1 MEQQEKNNTKN
12 ILSRLKR
19 AATRN
24 IWLKLISLFLAFV
37 LWFGITGGPKSE
49 TTVTVRLDLTSAIPD
64 GWAIADN
71 YIREVEITLSGRSS
85 LIQRLA
91 NSEEARAEISI
102 SPNPDV
108 VQEVTD
114 TQRIPLTPDDVFV
127 RNVDVVR
134 VHPTEILLRLDRR
147 VRVSKQIMVNLI
159 NTLPEGFVLQGDSPI
174 VRPPMVTVTGAK
186 VLVDRISF
194 VGATLDLAQ
203 LNVTGSEVVST
214 SVLLERDQLLQYS
227 VRDVE
232 VLLDIVEVSET
243 RRLNIT
249 DFTFSG
255 VDEATE
261 SVRVFGPQRFT
272 VDVTGPRSWIDQLD
286 ADSVTLDVDLSE
298 VERGSR
304 VQVPVDLS
312 MFRFSNPYSRSELV
326 EIKFVSESKYILL
339 SINPG

>member
-1 MEQQEKNNTKN
+1 
-12 ILSRLKR
+12 
-19 AATRN
+19 
-24 IWLKLISLFLAFV
+24 
-37 LWFGITGGPKSE
+37 LWYGITGGPKSE
-49 TTVTVRLDLTSAIPD
+49 TTVTVRLDLTAAIPE

-71 YIREVEITLSGRSS
+71 YIREIEITLSGRGS

-108 VQEVTD
+108 VQGVTD

-127 RNVDVVR
+127 RNVNVVR
-134 VHPTEILLRLDRR
+134 VHPSEILVRLDRR
-147 VRVSKQIMVNLI
+147 IRESKQIAVNLV
-159 NTLPEGFVLQGDSPI
+159 NSLPDGFILQGDLPI
-174 VRPPMVTVTGAK
+174 VRPAVVTVTGAK
-186 VLVDRISF
+186 VLVDRITA
-194 VGATLDLAQ
+194 VAATLDLAQ
-203 LNVTGSEVVST
+203 LNVSGSEVISA

-232 VLLDIVEVSET
+232 VLLDIVEVSESK
-243 RRLNIT
+243 RLNIT

-255 VDEATE
+255 VDETTE

-272 VDVTGPRSWIDQLD
+272 VDITGPRSWINLLD
-286 ADSVTLDVDLSE
+286 AESVTLNVDLSDI
-298 VERGSR
+298 ERGSR

-312 MFRFSNPYSRSELV
+312 MFRFSNPYERIELV
-326 EIKFVSESKYILL
+326 DIKFVSESRYILL